1 MPMKKE
7 EGSMQI
13 RLLKKGG
20 LVFVSLMLF
29 LLFTGAG
36 VVSAA
41 QKVPISFN
49 DYHGYTGTVNYIKA
63 VANAYPN
70 ITELIEIGKS
80 TMGRPIYVLV
90 ISNMKTGT
98 TIDAHVELRNKRKEG
113 VKNVTPMKSYQGKP
127 GFWLCGST
135 HGNEYTGTEVCL
147 YSIDKLISG
156 YGTDEEITRIVD
168 DQTFYI
174 CPVVNPDGL
183 YNSIEKGI
191 SQRQNSM
198 KKDDDE
204 DGKINEDGPDDLN
217 ADGYITRFR
226 YKDPKG
232 QYVMDDEDSRLM
244 IRLREGEKTEKQRYS
259 VIREDKDNDGD
270 GRRGEDS
277 ESGIDLNRNFPE
289 GWFKDTMAGG
299 KGDYPTSALETHAIA
314 EFFTN
319 HTNILMAQNYHTS
332 GGFTYRPMGTA
343 PHPEL
348 HPKDVAI
355 LDMIMGKKYLEII
368 GDEVPEVWQNP
379 EKLSE
384 FKEELEKTSKNK
396 YAKARG
402 YELPRGWRVSYD
414 EEKDA
419 PYNYGM
425 ATDWMYKQLGIYALT
440 TELWNPERDIPDFPQ
455 FEGEETRIKAQR
467 AVLKYQDDK
476 YGGRLFLSWKKF
488 NHPELG
494 EGEIGGWISKYRS
507 NALPGEPLM
516 NVCEKH
522 WQFEKFR
529 AGLQPDIVIT
539 EAKAKVITES
549 SAREADAS
557 QDGDQVTIKKGKSK
571 EKYKIVEV
579 TATIENKGKLATHI
593 ARGAQLAGNRED
605 IVWLIGDRDRVA
617 YLQGS
622 PFQKLGVME
631 GTMKI
636 PGYSPRGAPPP
647 QEQRRMMMLFY
658 PGFPMMFQRGLIYG
672 PTEVKQ
678 KGPKRTV
685 KWLVA
690 VEGDAPLKV
699 VVTSQ
704 KGGTK
709 VKNLSIQ

>member
-1 MPMKKE
+1 
-7 EGSMQI
+7 MQI
-13 RLLKKGG
+13 RFLKCAGI
-20 LVFVSLMLF
+20 VFLFLMLTF
-29 LLFTGAG
+29 LFSDAG
-36 VVSAA
+36 IISAA
-41 QKVPISFN
+41 QKVPINFD

-63 VANAYPN
+63 VAKAYPN
-70 ITELIEIGKS
+70 ITKLVEIGKS

-90 ISNMKTGT
+90 VSNRKNGT
-98 TIDAHVELRNKRKEG
+98 TIDAHVNLRNKRKEG
-113 VKNVTPMKSYQGKP
+113 VKNVTPQKPYQGKP

-147 YSIDKLISG
+147 YTIDKLVSG
-156 YGTDEEITRIVD
+156 YGADEEITRIVN

-174 CPVVNPDGL
+174 CPAVNPDGL

-191 SQRQNSM
+191 SQRQNTM
-198 KKDDDE
+198 KKDDDG
-204 DGKINEDGPDDLN
+204 DGKVNEDGPDDLN
-217 ADGYITRFR
+217 GDGYITRFR

-232 QYVMDDEDSRLM
+232 LYVMDDEDPRLM
-244 IRLREGEKTEKQRYS
+244 IRLRRGEKTAKERYS

-270 GRRGEDS
+270 GKRGEDS
-277 ESGIDLNRNFPE
+277 DTGIDLNRNFPE
-289 GWFKDTMAGG
+289 GWFKKDMAGG
-299 KGDYPTSALETHAIA
+299 KGDYPTSAPETHAIA

-348 HPKDVAI
+348 HPKDVAV

-368 GDEVPEVWQNP
+368 GEEVPEAWEDP
-379 EKLSE
+379 DKLSE
-384 FKEELEKTSKNK
+384 FKAELEKTSKNK

-402 YELPRGWRVSYD
+402 YVLPRGWRVSYN
-414 EEKDA
+414 EEKDV

-440 TELWNPERDIPDFPQ
+440 TELWNPMKDIQDFPQ
-455 FEGEETRIKAQR
+455 FAGEDARIKAQR
-467 AVLKYQDDK
+467 ALLKYQDEK
-476 YGGRLFLSWKKF
+476 FGGKLFLPWKTY

-507 NALPGEPLM
+507 NALPGAPLI

-549 SAREADAS
+549 SGSGADARRV
-557 QDGDQVTIKKGKSK
+557 GDQVTIEKVRSK
-571 EKYKIVEV
+571 AKFKIVEV
-579 TATIENKGKLATHI
+579 TATIENKGKLATHV

-622 PFQKLGVME
+622 PFQKLGTIE
-631 GTMKI
+631 GAMKI
-636 PGYSPRGAPPP
+636 PGYSGRGAQPP
-647 QEQRRMMMLFY
+647 QQERRRMMFYY
-658 PGFPMMFQRGLIYG
+658 PGFPMMFMRGPRYG

-690 VEGDAPLKV
+690 VEGDAPLKI

-709 VKNLSIQ
+709 VKNLRIQ

>member
-1 MPMKKE
+1 
-7 EGSMQI
+7 MQN
-13 RLLKKGG
+13 RLLKNGG
-20 LVFVSLMLF
+20 LVFVSLMLI
-29 LLFTGAG
+29 LLFTAAG

-41 QKVPISFN
+41 QKVPISFD
-49 DYHGYTGTVNYIKA
+49 DYHGYTGTVNYVKA

-70 ITELIEIGKS
+70 ITKLLEIGKS

-98 TIDAHVELRNKRKEG
+98 TIDAHVALRNKRKEG
-113 VKNVTPMKSYQGKP
+113 VKNVTPMKPYQGKP

-147 YSIDKLISG
+147 YSIDKLVSG
-156 YGTDEEITRIVD
+156 YGADEEITRIVD

-204 DGKINEDGPDDLN
+204 DGKVNEDGPDDLN

-232 QYVMDDEDSRLM
+232 QYVMDDEDARLM
-244 IRLREGEKTEKQRYS
+244 IRLRRGEKTEKERYT

-270 GRRGEDS
+270 GKRGEDS
-277 ESGIDLNRNFPE
+277 GGGIDLNRNFPE
-289 GWFKDTMAGG
+289 GWFNKGMAGG
-299 KGDYPTSALETHAIA
+299 QGDYPTSAPETHAIA

-348 HPKDVAI
+348 HPKDVAV
-355 LDMIMGKKYLEII
+355 LDMVMGKKYLEII
-368 GDEVPEVWQNP
+368 GEEVPEVWQNP

-402 YELPRGWRVSYD
+402 YVLPRGWRVSYD
-414 EEKDA
+414 EDKDER
-419 PYNYGM
+419 YSYGM

-440 TELWNPERDIPDFPQ
+440 TELWNPMKDIPDFPQ
-455 FEGEETRIKAQR
+455 FEGEDARIQAQR
-467 AVLKYQDDK
+467 ALLKYQDEK
-476 YGGRLFLSWKKF
+476 YGGKLFLSWKKF
-488 NHPELG
+488 DHPELG

-507 NALPGEPLM
+507 NALPGEPLT

-529 AGLQPDIVIT
+529 AGLQPDIVIS
-539 EAKAKVITES
+539 EAEAKVITES
-549 SAREADAS
+549 SGSEAGAS
-557 QDGDQVTIKKGKSK
+557 LEGDQVTITKGKSK
-571 EKYKIVEV
+571 GKFKIVEV
-579 TATIENKGKLATHI
+579 TATIENKGKLATHL

-617 YLQGS
+617 YLQGT
-622 PFQKLGVME
+622 PFQKLGVIE

-636 PGYSPRGAPPP
+636 PGYSERGAPPP
-647 QEQRRMMMLFY
+647 QQQQRPRMMLYY
-658 PGFPMMFQRGLIYG
+658 PGFPMMFQRGPRYG

-709 VKNLSIQ
+709 IKNLSIQ